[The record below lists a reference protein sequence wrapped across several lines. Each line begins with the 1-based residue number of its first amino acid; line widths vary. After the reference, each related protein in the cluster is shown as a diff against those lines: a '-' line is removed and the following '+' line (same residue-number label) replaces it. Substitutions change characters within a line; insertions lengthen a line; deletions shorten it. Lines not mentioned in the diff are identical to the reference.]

1 MILRTNRNFRSL
13 TTGSSPALTGLRP
26 GEEFNRR
33 YDGQECD
40 RDKDGQFRHEGMTM
54 KIISGAFL
62 KEKHPQHSNYQK
74 KRRRHP
80 EYGVNDWQP
89 SGDSHRQLQADEY
102 KFDGKRRNQ
111 SESREV
117 MEKGKKGRHRVFLPF
132 SFRDAELARKPG
144 NSSLRRFALPRVSE
158 YRACGRHPRA
168 TTG

>member
-1 MILRTNRNFRSL
+1 KPYF
-13 TTGSSPALTGLRP
+13 GSCHARRAPRLDRLAP

-54 KIISGAFL
+54 KIIGGAFL
-62 KEKHPQHSNYQK
+62 KEKPPQHSNYQK
-74 KRRRHP
+74 NPRRHP

-89 SGDSHRQLQADEY
+89 PGDSHRQLLADEY

-117 MEKGKKGRHRVFLPF
+117 MEKGKKGRQGVPPF
-132 SFRDAELARKPG
+132 FI
-144 NSSLRRFALPRVSE
+144 
-158 YRACGRHPRA
+158 
-168 TTG
+168 